1 MMKGRDPLHSIRLI
15 TSLNLHPS
23 IFSVPPAFSNT
34 FSPDPSP
41 RGTALSAAI
50 ILQALLSPEF
60 NKSLQLPSPHPLLL
74 SQLDSDKTL
83 RPRLFLASALT
94 PYAPVKYT
102 NPKKKSIIPAVEIV
116 IREGLKLG
124 LQNHYADGIPALYN
138 SAEILYGIDTSKF
151 EGDGERSRIGR
162 ELIVVKGLRAQVS

>member
-15 TSLNLHPS
+15 TSLNLHTS
-23 IFSVPPAFSNT
+23 IFSVPPTFSNT

-41 RGTALSAAI
+41 RGTALSAAT

-60 NKSLQLPSPHPLLL
+60 NKLLQLPSPHPLLL

-138 SAEILYGIDTSKF
+138 SAEILYGIDISKF